1 MDALF
6 DSINVRDLLSAGDLA
21 DQTCPLSAPDLR
33 LLITRLESHSLQIK
47 SKVQSYLLAHHG
59 EFSSLFQLCSD
70 AASRTVE
77 IDRKVSDLST
87 LLSDTPVDVEIREI
101 LEELKRKLREAKVKK
116 ELLQLVNAIV
126 EISDKL
132 KGAKEG
138 MKHGRLLMAAE
149 EVKVLKDVLRI
160 GDEEAGDPLVYGL
173 LRKDWLSCFEEMQ
186 GMLVK
191 LMEKAVQLELEPCRV
206 RVRSRLSVDELE
218 GVELRAVLQAM
229 EVLGILD
236 YGLAKVADKMFKFV
250 ITPAMNCGTA
260 TSLAGDVK
268 EEAVLEIIPSSDLKT
283 EDVDGQT
290 IYSSILQVV
299 KFISKFICLEKESW
313 VQCFGR
319 LTWPRIAELIISN
332 FLSKAVPDDASKLV
346 GFQKIVKNSSEFE
359 NALKELKF
367 ISAFDQSDLKLS
379 NFSENVELHFAS
391 RKRTEILAK
400 ARDLLLHCDFSIPQ
414 EFMRKS
420 SQSTNGA
427 GVAAEH
433 IDRLV
438 HLLFMSERCL
448 VSKAASQLMALV
460 HQTLK
465 DVCLSSPKVAP
476 EFYRAARDA
485 ILLYEAVVPVKLERK
500 LDNFNQVAVLM
511 HNDCL
516 YLSQEILG
524 LAFQYRPDFPT
535 SIKEHAVFVDMAPRY
550 YVMAEEILQRQIQLV
565 ILNLK
570 EAIDGAGGFQ
580 NSHQMQ
586 QFESAK
592 FSIDQVVFVLE
603 KVRIIWEPLLLPST
617 YKKSM
622 CAVLESVL
630 SRITVEILLL
640 DDMAAE
646 ETLELQRLIQLML
659 EGVSPL
665 LDSLVSAVVF
675 ENKKPEED
683 DYSPKDSVDDLI
695 PSLRKIRKLAGKVS
709 STLLYL
715 VIPLVCSSQKLLD
728 LPLKSITSDWESG
741 ELHRCGFTK
750 TEVVDLIRAIFT
762 DTPLRKDCIR
772 TISNV
777 SPY

>member
-132 KGAKEG
+132 KGVKEG

-260 TSLAGDVK
+260 TSFAGDVK

-524 LAFQYRPDFPT
+524 LAFQ
-535 SIKEHAVFVDMAPRY
+535 
-550 YVMAEEILQRQIQLV
+550 
-565 ILNLK
+565 
-570 EAIDGAGGFQ
+570 AIDGAGGFQ

-603 KVRIIWEPLLLPST
+603 KV
-617 YKKSM
+617 
-622 CAVLESVL
+622 
-630 SRITVEILLL
+630 
-640 DDMAAE
+640 
-646 ETLELQRLIQLML
+646 
-659 EGVSPL
+659 
-665 LDSLVSAVVF
+665 
-675 ENKKPEED
+675 
-683 DYSPKDSVDDLI
+683 
-695 PSLRKIRKLAGKVS
+695 
-709 STLLYL
+709 
-715 VIPLVCSSQKLLD
+715 
-728 LPLKSITSDWESG
+728 
-741 ELHRCGFTK
+741 
-750 TEVVDLIRAIFT
+750 VDLIRAIFT